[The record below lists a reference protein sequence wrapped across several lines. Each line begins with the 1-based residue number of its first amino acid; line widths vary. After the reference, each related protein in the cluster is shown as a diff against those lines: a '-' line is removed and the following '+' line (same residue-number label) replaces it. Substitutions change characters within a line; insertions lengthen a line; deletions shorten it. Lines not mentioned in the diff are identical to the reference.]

1 MRINN
6 RLFCSEKLGSKC
18 TSVFLRL
25 GIFAKVIFFA
35 CKKDTFLNVKHSPR
49 RPLYTL
55 TVWTQDISRNLIN
68 CKHHFRVLEQ
78 RFTIWTTYRPLKT
91 SSDGT
96 VTWYS
101 FGLKMKLNCNPGSLY
116 QGKLRY
122 ANRKSVLNNRQT
134 TFLNSYPFSVS
145 PLSVTPYTLQPWC
158 GCSGHSRLHW
168 SFISSPHDCCVAP
181 LSLAVCRCQEVG
193 KGWSFPAG
201 LVVCGLEAT
210 RRILLTS
217 NRLCCYGFGY
227 GCMRRTLTT
236 MQLHTQDYDHMIVSH
251 AKASA
256 EAQKGLGH
264 TLTQSAVLPSR
275 DFNSCF
281 FWR

>member
-49 RPLYTL
+49 RPLYKL
-55 TVWTQDISRNLIN
+55 TEWTQDISRNLIN

-101 FGLKMKLNCNPGSLY
+101 FGFKMKLSCNPGSTKGSCDMPIENQCL
-116 QGKLRY
+116 
-122 ANRKSVLNNRQT
+122 T
-134 TFLNSYPFSVS
+134 TKQPTFWNGYPFSRHLYQS
-145 PLSVTPYTLQPWC
+145 RCTLYNPDAAAQ
-158 GCSGHSRLHW
+158 
-168 SFISSPHDCCVAP
+168 D
-181 LSLAVCRCQEVG
+181 
-193 KGWSFPAG
+193 
-201 LVVCGLEAT
+201 
-210 RRILLTS
+210 
-217 NRLCCYGFGY
+217 
-227 GCMRRTLTT
+227 
-236 MQLHTQDYDHMIVSH
+236 TQDCIG
-251 AKASA
+251 ASFRVRMTA
-256 EAQKGLGH
+256 VL
-264 TLTQSAVLPSR
+264 LLYLWQSA
-275 DFNSCF
+275 DAKK
-281 FWR
+281 